1 VSQIKVMIDKSTSD
15 YDKDKLHERLA
26 RLSGGVAV
34 IRVGAATE
42 MEMKNKKYKI
52 EDALN
57 STRAAIEEGI
67 VPGGG
72 TAYVKLSKILD
83 SVAFADADEQIG
95 AQIIKDA
102 VQYPLKQIA
111 DNAGYKGDWVV
122 ETVKAEKDFNVGFDA
137 KTGDFKDLIKAGII
151 DPAKV
156 ERVALENAVSS
167 AAMLLTTDAVVAD
180 KPSADKADAGGG
192 MGGM

>member
-1 VSQIKVMIDKSTSD
+1 MIEKSTSD

-34 IRVGAATE
+34 IKVGAATE

-72 TAYVKLSKILD
+72 TAYVKLSSVLD
-83 SVAFADADEQIG
+83 TLQFTDADEQIG

-122 ETVKAEKDFNVGFDA
+122 ETVKAEKDFNKGFDA
-137 KTGDFKDLIKAGII
+137 KTGEFKDLIKAGII

-180 KPSADKADAGGG
+180 KPSSDKADAGGG